1 MLLRFGSSGAFH
13 EVSCR
18 CLDFFTA
25 VLVAVFLLDT
35 EPFLEQ
41 RFHLFV
47 AILGILPVTVVA
59 WADNVHKNVAGSSEF
74 AVLDLLI
81 NINEEQIEPLGMLLD
96 QGVIDRSSAL
106 WTSVLKFE
114 LGEFAHGFDMLVIG

>member
-1 MLLRFGSSGAFH
+1 M
-13 EVSCR
+13 
-18 CLDFFTA
+18 
-25 VLVAVFLLDT
+25 FLLDA

-47 AILGILPVTVVA
+47 AVLGILPVTVVA
-59 WADNVHKNVAGSSEF
+59 WADDAHKDVAGSSEF

-81 NINEEQIEPLGMLLD
+81 NINEKQIEPLGVLFD

-106 WTSVLKFE
+106 RTSVLKFE